1 LQQHRCQN
9 IDDFDDDFFFLV
21 ILGNRNQS
29 FRQQLDLASRRR
41 RDRRIPRIALQDP
54 NFSPWVRLFCSNSEQ
69 ALITF
74 TGLDYRSFNYLNT
87 KFKPLY
93 ERYTPYSSSGR
104 IRLRRVVNGVP
115 VIRRPL
121 SLDSRGC
128 LGLVCSFTRTRG
140 PLYALQLMFG
150 LTGTVISLFLRFGR
164 RLLLRVL
171 KAEPGSRIQ
180 MPSVEE
186 IRQYQFIV
194 SMKFPNLVGVW
205 FVMDGVK
212 LYLEAS
218 GSGEIQERF
227 YNGWMHD
234 HYVSNLFAFAP
245 SGLIV
250 CCSINAPGCMHD
262 SAVADYGKVYD
273 KLEHQYEVTGGKGVV
288 DSAFSRRRHGFL
300 IKSSQTVASN
310 APRRT
315 VLVQRDATS
324 LRQTAEW
331 GMRGF
336 QGSFPRMKDRF
347 HYEEDGERL
356 LMLLTTVHL
365 YNFRT
370 RYVGLN
376 QIRTVFLPHL
386 ERDLG
391 NAVLSWNNLIG

>member
-1 LQQHRCQN
+1 
-9 IDDFDDDFFFLV
+9 
-21 ILGNRNQS
+21 
-29 FRQQLDLASRRR
+29 
-41 RDRRIPRIALQDP
+41 
-54 NFSPWVRLFCSNSEQ
+54 
-69 ALITF
+69 
-74 TGLDYRSFNYLNT
+74 
-87 KFKPLY
+87 
-93 ERYTPYSSSGR
+93 
-104 IRLRRVVNGVP
+104 
-115 VIRRPL
+115 
-121 SLDSRGC
+121 
-128 LGLVCSFTRTRG
+128 
-140 PLYALQLMFG
+140 
-150 LTGTVISLFLRFGR
+150 
-164 RLLLRVL
+164 
-171 KAEPGSRIQ
+171 
-180 MPSVEE
+180 
-186 IRQYQFIV
+186 
-194 SMKFPNLVGVW
+194 
-205 FVMDGVK
+205 
-212 LYLEAS
+212 
-218 GSGEIQERF
+218 
-227 YNGWMHD
+227 
-234 HYVSNLFAFAP
+234 
-245 SGLIV
+245 
-250 CCSINAPGCMHD
+250 
-262 SAVADYGKVYD
+262 VYD

-347 HYEEDGERL
+347 HYEQDGERL